1 MTEILMALDIGS
13 VRIGVSVSDGLG
25 MLAHPLT
32 TLKMGKKDKLPLEE
46 IKRLIGEKEVKRLI
60 VGMPYTMKG
69 GDSIQTGK
77 IREYVVELEEALS
90 IPVETIDERLTTKM
104 AADQLRAAGRKSSK
118 SRNIID
124 QVAAVNILQ
133 LYLDKKNINRRVP

>member
-1 MTEILMALDIGS
+1 MTEIFMALDIGS

-32 TLKMGKKDKLPLEE
+32 TLKMGKKDKLPLDE
-46 IKRLIGEKEVKRLI
+46 IKKLIGEKGVQRLI

-69 GDSIQTGK
+69 SDSIQTRK
-77 IREYVVELEEALS
+77 IREYVVELEKALS

-104 AADQLRAAGRKSSK
+104 AADQLRAVGRKSSK
-118 SRNIID
+118 NRSIID

>member
-104 AADQLRAAGRKSSK
+104 AADQLRAVGRKSSK

>member
-32 TLKMGKKDKLPLEE
+32 TLKMGKKDTLP
-46 IKRLIGEKEVKRLI
+46 IGEIQSLIREKNVRRLI

-69 GDSIQTGK
+69 TDSLQTAK
-77 IREYVVELEEALS
+77 IKEYVLELEKALT

-104 AADQLRAAGRKSSK
+104 ATEQLRAVGKKGSK
-118 SRNIID
+118 NRNIID

-133 LYLDKKNINRRVP
+133 LYLDKEKINRRVP

>member
-1 MTEILMALDIGS
+1 MALDIGS

-32 TLKMGKKDKLPLEE
+32 TLKMGRRDTLP
-46 IKRLIGEKEVKRLI
+46 IGAIQSLIHERNVRRLI

-69 GDSIQTGK
+69 TDSIQTEK
-77 IREYVVELEEALS
+77 IKEYVLELEKALS

-104 AADQLRAAGRKSSK
+104 ATEQLRAVGKKGSK
-118 SRNIID
+118 NRNIID

-133 LYLDKKNINRRVP
+133 LYLDRQNINRRVP

>member
-25 MLAHPLT
+25 MLAHPLI
-32 TLKMGKKDKLPLEE
+32 TLKMGKQDTLPIAE
-46 IKRLIGEKEVKRLI
+46 IQSLIREKNVGRLI

-69 GDSIQTGK
+69 TDSAQTEK
-77 IREYVVELEEALS
+77 IKKHVLELEAALS
-90 IPVETIDERLTTKM
+90 VPVETIDERLTTKM
-104 AADQLRAAGRKSSK
+104 ATEQLRAVGKKGSK
-118 SRNIID
+118 NRNIID

-133 LYLDKKNINRRVP
+133 LYLDRQNINRRIP